1 MENRENIIATS
12 LTAVPGLGQ
21 NSLKKLLETTGNIE
35 EILSLRDERIK
46 KITGRNVLGKLI
58 REWKCNEAEVYS
70 KMIQYAQNLRNRG
83 IRFVYCAEEAY
94 PHRLKDIADY
104 PFGLFYIGSLPREDR
119 PTVSIIGARECSE
132 YGRKT
137 AELFGKTLGSKGVQ
151 IISGMARGID
161 GISQSAALN
170 VGGNSYGIVG
180 CGVDICYPKE
190 NEKLYNKLKINGGI
204 LSEYLPGTEPKANL
218 FPARNRIISALA
230 DIILVVEARMKSG
243 TYITV
248 CQALEQGREI
258 YAVPGRITDGLSD
271 GCNRLIR
278 DGAGIAT
285 SPEDILET
293 LSYRWGR
300 EKTQST
306 SDEECN
312 TEEVGFTQNEPS
324 VDWSDNLGGAI
335 LRVLDQTPKSIDEL
349 LEGVK
354 HFGFDPSYTDM
365 LCKLTEM
372 TLDGKCA
379 EIGSAYKRNC

>member
-12 LTAVPGLGQ
+12 LTAVQGLGQ

-35 EILSLRDERIK
+35 EILSLEDERIK
-46 KITGRNVLGKLI
+46 EITGRNVLGKLI

-94 PHRLKDIADY
+94 PNRLKDIADY

-230 DIILVVEARMKSG
+230 DILLVVEARMKSG

-300 EKTQST
+300 EETQST

>member
-46 KITGRNVLGKLI
+46 EITGRNVLGKLI

-190 NEKLYNKLKINGGI
+190 NAELYNKLKINGGI

-230 DIILVVEARMKSG
+230 DILLVVEARMKSG

-293 LSYRWGR
+293 LSYQWGR
-300 EKTQST
+300 EETQST

>member
-46 KITGRNVLGKLI
+46 EITGRNVLGKLI

-190 NEKLYNKLKINGGI
+190 NAELYNKLKINGGI

-230 DIILVVEARMKSG
+230 DILLVVEARMKSG

-300 EKTQST
+300 EETQST

>member
-46 KITGRNVLGKLI
+46 EITGRNVLGKLI

-94 PHRLKDIADY
+94 PQRLKDITDY

-230 DIILVVEARMKSG
+230 DILLVVEARMKSG

-300 EKTQST
+300 EETQST

>member
-46 KITGRNVLGKLI
+46 EITGRNVLGKLL

-230 DIILVVEARMKSG
+230 DILLVVEARMKSG

-300 EKTQST
+300 EETQST

-349 LEGVK
+349 LESVK
-354 HFGFDPSYTDM
+354 LFGFDPSYTDM

>member
-300 EKTQST
+300 EETQST

>member
-21 NSLKKLLETTGNIE
+21 NSLKKLLEATGNIE

-46 KITGRNVLGKLI
+46 EITGRNVLGKLL

-230 DIILVVEARMKSG
+230 DILLVVEARMKSG

-300 EKTQST
+300 EETQST

-372 TLDGKCA
+372 TLDGKCT

>member
-46 KITGRNVLGKLI
+46 EITGRNVLGNLI

-83 IRFVYCAEEAY
+83 IRFVYYAEEAY
-94 PHRLKDIADY
+94 PQRLKDITDY

-230 DIILVVEARMKSG
+230 DILLVVEARMKSG

-300 EKTQST
+300 EETQST

-324 VDWSDNLGGAI
+324 LDWSDNLGGAI

-379 EIGSAYKRNC
+379 EIGSAYKRNS

>member
-46 KITGRNVLGKLI
+46 EITGRNVLGKLI

-94 PHRLKDIADY
+94 PHRLKDITDY

-230 DIILVVEARMKSG
+230 DILLVVEARMKSG

-300 EKTQST
+300 EETQST

>member
-46 KITGRNVLGKLI
+46 EITGRNVLGKLI

-230 DIILVVEARMKSG
+230 DILLVVEARMKSG

-300 EKTQST
+300 EETQST

-312 TEEVGFTQNEPS
+312 TEEAGFTQNEPS

-349 LEGVK
+349 LESVK

>member
-46 KITGRNVLGKLI
+46 EITGRNVLGKLL

-230 DIILVVEARMKSG
+230 DILLVVEARMKSG

-300 EKTQST
+300 EETQST

-349 LEGVK
+349 LENVK
-354 HFGFDPSYTDM
+354 LFGFDPSYTDM

>member
-46 KITGRNVLGKLI
+46 EITGRNVLGKLI

-230 DIILVVEARMKSG
+230 DILLVVEARMKSG

-300 EKTQST
+300 EETQST

-312 TEEVGFTQNEPS
+312 TAEVGFTQNEPS

>member
-46 KITGRNVLGKLI
+46 EITGRNVFGKLL

-94 PHRLKDIADY
+94 PHRLKDITDY

-230 DIILVVEARMKSG
+230 DILLVVEARMKSG

-300 EKTQST
+300 EETQSI

>member
-1 MENRENIIATS
+1 M
-12 LTAVPGLGQ
+12 
-21 NSLKKLLETTGNIE
+21 
-35 EILSLRDERIK
+35 
-46 KITGRNVLGKLI
+46 LGKLL

-94 PHRLKDIADY
+94 PHRLKDITDY

-230 DIILVVEARMKSG
+230 DILLVVEARMKSG

-300 EKTQST
+300 EETQST

-354 HFGFDPSYTDM
+354 HFGFDPSYTDI

>member
-35 EILSLRDERIK
+35 EILSLGDERIK
-46 KITGRNVLGKLI
+46 EITGRNVLGKLL
-58 REWKCNEAEVYS
+58 REWKCDEAEVYS
-70 KMIQYAQNLRNRG
+70 KMTQYAKSLKNRG
-83 IRFVYCAEEAY
+83 IRFVFCEEEAY
-94 PHRLKDIADY
+94 PQRLKDITDY
-104 PFGLFYIGSLPREDR
+104 PFGLFYIGGLPREDR

-190 NEKLYNKLKINGGI
+190 NAELYNKLKINGGI

-230 DIILVVEARMKSG
+230 DILLVVEARMKSG

-293 LSYRWGR
+293 LSFRWGK
-300 EKTQST
+300 EKAQGT
-306 SDEECN
+306 SEEESKAAE
-312 TEEVGFTQNEPS
+312 THILQNEPS

>member
-46 KITGRNVLGKLI
+46 EITGRNVLGKLI

-94 PHRLKDIADY
+94 PHRLKDITDY

-230 DIILVVEARMKSG
+230 DILLVVEARMKSG

-300 EKTQST
+300 EETQST

-379 EIGSAYKRNC
+379 EIGSAYKRNS

>member
-46 KITGRNVLGKLI
+46 EITGRNVLGKLI

-190 NEKLYNKLKINGGI
+190 NAELYNKLKINGGI

-230 DIILVVEARMKSG
+230 DILLVVEARMKSG

-300 EKTQST
+300 EETQST

-312 TEEVGFTQNEPS
+312 TAEVGFTQNEPS

>member
-35 EILSLRDERIK
+35 EILSLGDERIK
-46 KITGRNVLGKLI
+46 EITGRNVLGKLI

-70 KMIQYAQNLRNRG
+70 KMTQYAQNLRNRG

-94 PHRLKDIADY
+94 PHRLKDITDY

-190 NEKLYNKLKINGGI
+190 NAELYNKLKINGGI

-230 DIILVVEARMKSG
+230 DILLVVEARMKSG

-300 EKTQST
+300 EESQST

>member
-21 NSLKKLLETTGNIE
+21 NSLKKLLEMTGNIE

-46 KITGRNVLGKLI
+46 EITGRNVLGKLL
-58 REWKCNEAEVYS
+58 REWKCDEAEIYS
-70 KMIQYAQNLRNRG
+70 KMTQYAQNLRNRG

-94 PHRLKDIADY
+94 PHRLKDITDY

-230 DIILVVEARMKSG
+230 DILLVVEARMKSG

-300 EKTQST
+300 EETQST

-379 EIGSAYKRNC
+379 EIGSAYKRNS